1 MLLGATTPVLMALIS
16 KTADNSQTG
25 HVLGSDRA
33 GTENLPRRSFGS
45 LVETFVRRQMNWR
58 PICRPS
64 GSAKF
69 RYVPSPLRTFRATQ
83 ERLRAYEIRN
93 SRLAQ

>member
-1 MLLGATTPVLMALIS
+1 VLLGATTPVLMALIS

-25 HVLGSDRA
+25 HALGSDRA
-33 GTENLPRRSFGS
+33 GTENPPAQIFRAFSRNIRAAPDELATDLP
-45 LVETFVRRQMNWR
+45 
-58 PICRPS
+58 PS